1 MHSAPPASA
10 RSTVERRI
18 ARYASPIACA
28 DEVHA
33 VWIVAVG
40 PSMPKRPASR
50 DARYWGHPRNERSR
64 PTRRANSV
72 TNPDGVTRPSADRL
86 AYAIAP
92 SSRRSCRSPL
102 VPTNTPARGDPRAGR
117 APAAATAP
125 PAARTPTTVPRGSQ
139 ASSPASA
146 RNSSISA
153 GSASAAATWVG
164 SPAGSKWLMRRTP
177 DVPASAAFQNE
188 SRSNPI
194 GVTTPS
200 PVTTTRRRP
209 GALGEQ

>member
-1 MHSAPPASA
+1 MSIYFFFFNDPATTEIYPLSLHDA
-10 RSTVERRI
+10 L
-18 ARYASPIACA
+18 PI
-28 DEVHA
+28 
-33 VWIVAVG
+33 
-40 PSMPKRPASR
+40 S
-50 DARYWGHPRNERSR
+50 
-64 PTRRANSV
+64 
-72 TNPDGVTRPSADRL
+72 
-86 AYAIAP
+86 
-92 SSRRSCRSPL
+92 
-102 VPTNTPARGDPRAGR
+102 RGDPRAGR

-139 ASSPASA
+139 ASSSAAA